1 MIFIGDFPTIS
12 GTPLPSSMKKC
23 YAPSVGGENMK
34 AYLLL
39 ILAAIFYA
47 GNLIVGKPVAQ
58 EIPPITLSLFRYLI
72 ALVVIIPF
80 GYREWKNNKDLWKK
94 EWKAILA
101 LSATGLVLFNIF
113 VYLALN
119 YTTSINAGIV
129 EATAPIFTLILTFL
143 LFNERFSQKQLI
155 GVFISLFGVFFVITK
170 GSVEIIMNLQFNSG
184 DLIMILAMITWA
196 FYSIFIK
203 QHTWKFPTYG
213 ALLVMTVVAIIMFIP
228 LMTIEIGQIQTIN
241 WSWEVISGLV
251 YLGIFPSLVALIAYN
266 KGIAAIGPSR
276 ASVFLNLIPVFTMI
290 GAVIF
295 LGEHLTWIQVIGA
308 LFVIFGVLITNRVK
322 ANK

>member
-1 MIFIGDFPTIS
+1 
-12 GTPLPSSMKKC
+12 
-23 YAPSVGGENMK
+23 MK

-58 EIPPITLSLFRYLI
+58 EIPPITLSFLRYIVAVL
-72 ALVVIIPF
+72 VIIPF

-129 EATAPIFTLILTFL
+129 EGTAPIFTLILTFII
-143 LFNERFSQKQLI
+143 FNERFSRKQML

-170 GSVEIIMNLQFNSG
+170 GSWEIITNLQFNSG

-213 ALLVMTVVAIIMFIP
+213 ALLVMAVVSIIIFIP
-228 LMTIEIGQIQTIN
+228 LMTIEMGQIGSID
-241 WSWEVISGLV
+241 WSWEVISGLL
-251 YLGIFPSLVALIAYN
+251 YLGIFPSLIALLAYN
-266 KGIAAIGPSR
+266 KGIEAIGPSR

-295 LGEHLTWIQVIGA
+295 LEEQLTWVQVIGS

-322 ANK
+322 VNKQ